1 MRASSRILTFVVG
14 CVTLFPFR
22 LIAQDGSDWRIS
34 PEKISIKV
42 GEDRRLQLLNDLAQ
56 ELHDAVWSIDDFS
69 LAEIREEDG
78 RAVMHA
84 KAVGTVRV
92 SATLGQQTRSTEI
105 KIWPEPEPLPAGT
118 TNWAVHPIGREIGDL
133 PAVPTGD
140 GPHLFSLEQ
149 TATGDSYLRASDEDG
164 IQIWSWLMPEKT
176 QDV

>member
-1 MRASSRILTFVVG
+1 MRTAHRFLAHLALYRFHTNHLAVPFLYPSQPDRNALMRASSRILTFVVG

-105 KIWPEPEPLPAGT
+105 KIWPEPEPLPA
-118 TNWAVHPIGREIGDL
+118 
-133 PAVPTGD
+133 
-140 GPHLFSLEQ
+140 
-149 TATGDSYLRASDEDG
+149 
-164 IQIWSWLMPEKT
+164 
-176 QDV
+176 